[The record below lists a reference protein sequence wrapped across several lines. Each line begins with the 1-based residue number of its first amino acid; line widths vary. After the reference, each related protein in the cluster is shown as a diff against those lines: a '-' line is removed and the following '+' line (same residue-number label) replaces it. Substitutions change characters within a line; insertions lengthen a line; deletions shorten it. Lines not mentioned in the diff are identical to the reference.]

1 MPLMSFGIALFAALA
16 LQATPAQA
24 PAVLQAPEP
33 IVHPEGGFVLIA
45 PAGWNVVALEDGS
58 GLTLRHGEL
67 DARIEAFA
75 VATEP
80 SGVPGLPDDSV
91 DALALR
97 LDGPGIS
104 RISRM
109 RLPLVMIGESGDRL
123 QAGEI
128 EALSY
133 SGASEGRARSGLAVT
148 RCGAD
153 ILLTFDVADGA
164 AAGVQADFGT
174 VRESWAL
181 ILTGGSDFPC

>member
-1 MPLMSFGIALFAALA
+1 MSFGLALFAALA

-24 PAVLQAPEP
+24 PAVLQAPEQ
-33 IVHPEGGFVLIA
+33 IVHAARGFVLTV
-45 PAGWNVVALEDGS
+45 PAGWSAVPLEDGS
-58 GLTLRHGEL
+58 GLTLRHGQH

-104 RISRM
+104 RISRV

-123 QAGEI
+123 QAGETV
-128 EALSY
+128 ALSY
-133 SGASEGRARSGLAVT
+133 SGASEGRTRSGLAAT

-153 ILLTFDVADGA
+153 ILLTFDSADEA